1 MGGSGSRDNS
11 EKKPVV
17 LVIGGGYGGIQCAK
31 SLDKTGQFFV
41 VLIDRK
47 SYFLH
52 NVAAL
57 RATVERDFARKMLV
71 PYDRLLK
78 NGMYTLF
85 YRNISIFAFRL
96 CRTS

>member
-1 MGGSGSRDNS
+1 MGVSGSQDNN

-17 LVIGGGYGGIQCAK
+17 LVIGGGYGGITCAK
-31 SLDKTGQFFV
+31 ALDKTGHFFV

-57 RATVERDFARKMLV
+57 RATVEQNFARKILV

-78 NGMYTLF
+78 NGLYTLF
-85 YRNISIFAFRL
+85 YRNI
-96 CRTS
+96 

>member
-1 MGGSGSRDNS
+1 MGISGSQDNS

-17 LVIGGGYGGIQCAK
+17 LIIGGGYGGIQCAK
-31 SLDKTGQFFV
+31 TLDKTGQFFV

-57 RATVERDFARKMLV
+57 RATVEHNFARKILA
-71 PYDRLLK
+71 PYDRLLTR
-78 NGMYTLF
+78 GL
-85 YRNISIFAFRL
+85 
-96 CRTS
+96 

>member
-1 MGGSGSRDNS
+1 MGINGSQENIH
-11 EKKPVV
+11 KKPVV
-17 LVIGGGYGGIQCAK
+17 IIVGGGYAGVQCAK
-31 SLDKTGQFFV
+31 LLDKSDQFFV

-57 RATVERDFARKMLV
+57 RATVEENYARKIII

-78 NGMYTLF
+78 NGL
-85 YRNISIFAFRL
+85 
-96 CRTS
+96 